1 MRRGI
6 AGHTSTMGHAALS
19 VAIVTAVTGVLAAS
33 SPRPAV
39 STPVLLQS
47 GTQVVHGYP
56 YAARCPAAGFA
67 NTVDRWG
74 MYACNCTSYVAW
86 ALVANHRRIDWFV
99 PGAMNAWNWPNV
111 ARRASLRV
119 DDVPATGAVVVWPS
133 LARPFGH
140 VAYVIRVD
148 SSRTIDVAEYNYPGA
163 DDTNTYVFDIRR
175 SVSPVGAIFIHV
187 PLDARRLS
195 SRTRSPRR

>member
-1 MRRGI
+1 
-6 AGHTSTMGHAALS
+6 MGQPALS
-19 VAIVTAVTGVLAAS
+19 VAIVTLAAGALAAS
-33 SPRPAV
+33 SPKPAT
-39 STPVLLQS
+39 STPLQVQS
-47 GTQVVHGYP
+47 SSRVVYGYP

-67 NTVDRWG
+67 NTVVDRWG

-86 ALVANHRRIDWFV
+86 ALVANHQRIDWFV

-119 DDVPATGAVVVWPS
+119 DDVPAPGTVVVWPS

-148 SSRTIDVAEYNYPGA
+148 RSRTIDVAEYNYPGS
-163 DDTNTYVFDIRR
+163 DDTNTYLFDIRR
-175 SVSPVGAIFIHV
+175 FVSPVGAMFIHV
-187 PLDARRLS
+187 PPDGRLPS
-195 SRTRSPRR
+195 SQTRSRRR